1 MIIFGTKGRDD
12 ARGVIADG
20 CPTCREIRAFAVID
34 QYEVPH
40 VYWVSMGKGSLRGT
54 HMRCVHCSG
63 TFAFDAHKYREIMS
77 CAEAE
82 QSNLSELVRRTHP
95 QLAGHLDQ
103 APHCQGCG
111 FRRDRPF
118 KFCPEC
124 GLRA

>member
-12 ARGVIADG
+12 ARGVIADV